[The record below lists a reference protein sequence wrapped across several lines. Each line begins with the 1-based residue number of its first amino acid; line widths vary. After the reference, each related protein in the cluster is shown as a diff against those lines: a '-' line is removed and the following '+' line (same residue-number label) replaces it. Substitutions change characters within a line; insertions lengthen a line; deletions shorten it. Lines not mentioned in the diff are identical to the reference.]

1 MLALLGLNSL
11 WPKLLLIL
19 GMSALVI
26 ALVATIFMQGK
37 KSAQV
42 DQVVQSIKSMQRTHN
57 ERAKIEAMRSAE
69 ARKQLKDRW
78 SKR

>member
-1 MLALLGLNSL
+1 MLAVLGLNSL

-19 GMSALVI
+19 GMCALVV

-42 DQVVQSIKSMQRTHN
+42 DQVVQSIKNIQRTHS
-57 ERAKIEAMRSAE
+57 ERAKIEAMKSSD
-69 ARKQLKDRW
+69 ARQRLKDRW
-78 SKR
+78 SRR